1 MSQGK
6 AVIIALVTLVIGFA
20 GGFVLRPVIAPVE
33 PAVAVASPTPAA
45 LAPMGGSEA
54 RGKPYFATHL
64 DEAREVMKR
73 CANGSAHGDECFNAD
88 MAITEADGRAR
99 HKRFFG
105 N

>member
-6 AVIIALVTLVIGFA
+6 AVNIALVTLGIGFA

-33 PAVAVASPTPAA
+33 LAVAVASPTPAA
-45 LAPMGGSEA
+45 LAPMGESEA
-54 RGKPYFATHL
+54 RGKPYFAAHL
-64 DEAREVMKR
+64 DEARDVMKR